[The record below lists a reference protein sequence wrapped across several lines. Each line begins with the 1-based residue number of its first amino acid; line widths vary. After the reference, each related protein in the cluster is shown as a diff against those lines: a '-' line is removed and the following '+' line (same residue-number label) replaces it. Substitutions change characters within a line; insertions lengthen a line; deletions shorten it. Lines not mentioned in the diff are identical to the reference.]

1 MRRALVPWGLVLMGI
16 AVGGA
21 TAAPRVLDRIAAVVN
36 GEPVLL
42 SEVDRVAQPALDRLP
57 PGVPPGEREIREREI
72 RQRALDSLI
81 DELLFNQLAREHKI
95 SVADEELDRE
105 IQRVLELN
113 HINQQQLVE
122 MLRLHEHKSLEQF
135 REERR
140 RDMVQQ
146 KLLDSQLIKN
156 PEMKGRLQVGERD
169 VEEAYR
175 AQYASATAAEAVRVS
190 HILLMLPSDAP
201 PEREAE
207 VRGQA
212 ERLASEIRQG
222 LDFAEAARAHSQDPS
237 AALGGDLGFIR
248 RGEVEPAFEKAAFAL
263 RPGEVSGPVRTPF
276 GIHLIR
282 VTERKVE
289 GARPFEEV
297 QNEIRNRLAR
307 EKFMKVMQDWLAE
320 LRQRAT
326 IDNKL

>member
-1 MRRALVPWGLVLMGI
+1 MRRALVPWGLVLVVV

-21 TAAPRVLDRIAAVVN
+21 AAAPRVLERIAAVVN

-42 SEVDRVAQPALDRLP
+42 SDVNRVAQPALDKLP
-57 PGVPPGEREIREREI
+57 PGVPPEQREAREREI

-95 SVADEELDRE
+95 SVTDEELDRE

-113 HINQQQLVE
+113 RINQEQLIE
-122 MLRLHEHKSLEQF
+122 MLRLHEQKNLEQF

-146 KLLDSQLIKN
+146 KLLDSQLLKN

-175 AQYASATAAEAVRVS
+175 AQYAATAASEAVRVS

-201 PEREAE
+201 PEQEAE

-222 LDFAEAARAHSQDPS
+222 QDFAEVARAHSQDPS

-248 RGEVEPAFEKAAFAL
+248 RGEVEPAFEKAAFSL
-263 RPGEVSGPVRTPF
+263 QPGEVSGPVRTPF
-276 GIHLIR
+276 GLHLIR

-297 QNEIRNRLAR
+297 QNEIRARLAR

-326 IDNKL
+326 IENKL